1 MFVTL
6 KENTKVKSKSILIKV
21 LNTLIKNNALYVKNF
36 FGGKDVDFVSFVK
49 VYDWHVI
56 KKGSMIFFFYTLILY
71 HLVIFLSNFH
81 KHSMRLN

>member
-56 KKGSMIFFFYTLILY
+56 
-71 HLVIFLSNFH
+71 
-81 KHSMRLN
+81 